1 MLEKVSG
8 LLNDGELIKF
18 LNLDLKERTIK
29 DSRTSGR
36 LGNDEA
42 PPHVKI
48 GTKSLY
54 RMKDIT
60 AWIDNLS
67 AKVTNAEHR
76 YPDPGLN

>member
-1 MLEKVSG
+1 MLERASG
-8 LLNDGELIKF
+8 LLNDGELIQF
-18 LNLDLKERTIK
+18 LNLDLKERTIQ
-29 DSRTSGR
+29 DSRTSGI

-54 RMKDIT
+54 RIT
-60 AWIDNLS
+60 DLLIWIDNLS

-76 YPDPGLN
+76 CS